1 MTARY
6 HVHSKYTIFSL
17 EYVDFW
23 AKIYLILHP
32 SLEKLTTHITVLLG
46 QVWPQWQ
53 VIKIL
58 KLMKEGNSQWRT
70 EKEKLEREV
79 SSLGNNF
86 CFRFIEHSKFI
97 QIR

>member
-1 MTARY
+1 
-6 HVHSKYTIFSL
+6 L
-17 EYVDFW
+17 Q
-23 AKIYLILHP
+23 P
-32 SLEKLTTHITVLLG
+32 SDEKLTTHITISLG

-86 CFRFIEHSKFI
+86 CFRFNEHLKFI
-97 QIR
+97 QISFNFKKKWVFLVNCIALPVAIA